1 MLCGV
6 SSDPQL
12 QSMSSSFQF
21 NTGCNCWL
29 RWFYCCIL
37 QNCWLVCVRMLSR
50 FSHVQFCDPVGHSP
64 PVSCMG
70 FSRGSSWPGS
80 NPRLLHFLHW
90 QVGSLPLELPR
101 KPIVKTKVKVKL
113 FSSVWLLATLWT
125 VAYQAPLSM
134 GFFREGYWSELPF
147 PSPGDLPKWPIKCI
161 FQHNTWFTRE
171 SNRRVSFVKF
181 TKHFL
186 IELFSDIR
194 KYLLNWLIQLNRSPL
209 HFPQDFV

>member
-1 MLCGV
+1 
-6 SSDPQL
+6 
-12 QSMSSSFQF
+12 MSSSVTLWAIAHQF
-21 NTGCNCWL
+21 PVWDSSGKNILDILGCCAP
-29 RWFYCCIL
+29 L
-37 QNCWLVCVRMLSR
+37 QGIFLT
-50 FSHVQFCDPVGHSP
+50 Q
-64 PVSCMG
+64 
-70 FSRGSSWPGS
+70 GS
-80 NPRLLHFLHW
+80 NPHLLHFLHW

-101 KPIVKTKVKVKL
+101 KPIVKTKVKVKS

-161 FQHNTWFTRE
+161 FQHNTWFTHE

-194 KYLLNWLIQLNRSPL
+194 KYLLNWLIQLNHSPL
-209 HFPQDFV
+209 HFSQDFV